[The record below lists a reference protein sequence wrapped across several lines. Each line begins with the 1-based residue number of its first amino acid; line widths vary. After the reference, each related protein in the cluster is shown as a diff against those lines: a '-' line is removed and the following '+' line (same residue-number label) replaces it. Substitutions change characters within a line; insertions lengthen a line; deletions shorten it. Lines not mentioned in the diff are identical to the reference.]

1 MEWSEGKPAVSPSWD
16 AANKHFILLEKRRP
30 KTLQPKDPVP
40 PRTISKDGEGE
51 VKCFNHSLLDEIT
64 QRTHEEL
71 VREEAEKSQIRA
83 SRTLHKSNMKEER
96 AQALMEW
103 SREQRELQL
112 KEENKR
118 RVTLIHRRAMRQKMK
133 NEEKFQENYKTL
145 KEEADTFLADLDDYL
160 QNKHI
165 ASLQKRK
172 ALYTE
177 WKECVF
183 NKIQDQLLDKIDTME
198 EGEIAARRRDL
209 FQKYIDAASAKDGG
223 LFLDIVIEN
232 EYNPFAWKK
241 HTLRSV
247 FQHLPPPSFLTFTRF
262 RARAAKVS
270 NGPGFTD
277 RFGNPVPDP
286 VKRDLEKMQAES
298 KAARSVGGDVV
309 LELGEEKVGREIL
322 PLDRWSKIEATPF
335 FDRAAKVQEAI
346 AAGLPIPPRKG
357 TKSSIVRGRCSRTEM
372 TSAQDL
378 NDFVFPTSSH
388 AVTREM
394 QTIYGRGKRC
404 NKPLEHS

>member
-1 MEWSEGKPAVSPSWD
+1 MDWNEGKPPVSPAWD
-16 AANKHFILLEKRRP
+16 AANNHFIEMEKRKPRR
-30 KTLQPKDPVP
+30 LQPKDPVP
-40 PRTISKDGEGE
+40 PRTIGRVVAGQ
-51 VKCFNHSLLDEIT
+51 VKCFNQTLLDEVT
-64 QRTHEEL
+64 RRTHEEE
-71 VREEAEKSQIRA
+71 VREENEKSQLRA
-83 SRTLHKSNMKEER
+83 SRASLKNKTREDR

-103 SREQRELQL
+103 SRAQRELQL
-112 KEENKR
+112 QEENKR
-118 RVTLIHRRAMRQKMK
+118 RLMFTQRRAMKQKIK
-133 NEEKFQENYKTL
+133 NEEKFQENYHTL
-145 KEEADTFLADLDDYL
+145 KEEAETFLADLDEYL
-160 QNKHI
+160 HNKHI
-165 ASLQKRK
+165 ASQQKRK

-183 NKIQDQLLDKIDTME
+183 NKIQDQLLDKIDTMGE
-198 EGEIAARRRDL
+198 EEIAARRRDL

-241 HTLRSV
+241 HTLRY
-247 FQHLPPPSFLTFTRF
+247 
-262 RARAAKVS
+262 RAKPAKLS

-286 VKRDLEKMQAES
+286 IKRDLEKMQAEA

-309 LELGEEKVGREIL
+309 LELEEEKIGREIL

-346 AAGLPIPPRKG
+346 ASGLPIPPRKG
-357 TKSSIVRGRCSRTEM
+357 TKSSI
-372 TSAQDL
+372 DL
-378 NDFVFPTSSH
+378 NDFQFPTSGH

-404 NKPLEHS
+404 NKPQDHS